1 MSKYYNQAQQQYDQS
16 YNTKVEALKNQTA
29 QNQLNLEQQK
39 GGINQNYD
47 KQVSNQ
53 NLNNKKSKNNLSNT
67 MLGRGLANSSIA
79 VSGLAESDQ
88 INNRIVGDIN
98 DARRGDLNN
107 IDQQKSLL
115 AQNLNNMLSQMSAD
129 REDGI
134 WALAR
139 QLEDRDFDKN
149 FKNQQLGLQREQFQ
163 AEQAFKQQ
171 QLAMQQSEA
180 DFRRQQYQDKKQAS
194 KENPQEALAN
204 MRYMVSSNKKT
215 PEEKLADLQYFQTIY
230 DGVDGMSYV
239 NKETKY
245 HIDTLKRQI
254 AQQSSAQVPTSKPK
268 SGRSWGRSDA
278 Y

>member
-1 MSKYYNQAQQQYDQS
+1 MSYYNQAQQQYDQS
-16 YNTKVEALKNQTA
+16 YNKKVEALKNQTA

-53 NLNNKKSKNNLSNT
+53 NLNNKKGKNNMSNA
-67 MLGRGLANSSIA
+67 MLGRGLGNSSIA
-79 VSGLAESDQ
+79 VSGLAEADQ
-88 INNRIVGDIN
+88 INNRMVNDIN
-98 DARRGDLNN
+98 TARTGDLNN

-115 AQNLNNMLSQMSAD
+115 AQNLNSMLAQMSAD

-134 WALAR
+134 WSLAR

-163 AEQAFKQQ
+163 AEQAYKQQ
-171 QLAMQQSEA
+171 QLAFQQ
-180 DFRRQQYQDKKQAS
+180 QQYADKQKAS

-215 PEEKLADLQYFQTIY
+215 PEEKLADLEYFQTIY
-230 DGVDGMSYV
+230 DGQDGMSYV
-239 NKETKY
+239 NKETQY
-245 HIDTLKRQI
+245 HIEQLKRQI
-254 AQQSSAQVPTSKPK
+254 AQQQSVPQQSTVK
-268 SGRSWGRSDA
+268 SGRSWGKSDA